1 MREVNDNMIGG
12 LGIIFLVILILIL
25 IGFFVSIVIIYNNF
39 ISLKNNIDKAWA
51 NIDVLLKQRTNEI
64 PNLVNTVK
72 GYMRHE
78 RETLESL
85 TKARS
90 FLLKAKTLSQKA
102 AVDNAIT
109 ELVKTVFAVAENYPD
124 LKAGENFLQLQNR
137 ITGLENELADR
148 REFYN
153 DSVTIYNIRIQSIPD
168 LIVARLMH
176 INRIDLFK
184 ASEEDKKYVKV
195 NI

>member
-1 MREVNDNMIGG
+1 MKD
-12 LGIIFLVILILIL
+12 
-25 IGFFVSIVIIYNNF
+25 
-39 ISLKNNIDKAWA
+39 
-51 NIDVLLKQRTNEI
+51 
-64 PNLVNTVK
+64 
-72 GYMRHE
+72 E

-102 AVDNAIT
+102 AVDNVIT
-109 ELVKTVFAVAENYPD
+109 ELVKTVFAVAENYPN

>member
-1 MREVNDNMIGG
+1 MD
-12 LGIIFLVILILIL
+12 LFGIILIIISFLVIIILFAS
-25 IGFFVSIVIIYNNF
+25 FFIIYNNF
-39 ISLKNNIDKAWA
+39 VRLKNNISKSLA

-64 PNLVNTVK
+64 PNLVKVVQ

-78 RETLESL
+78 KEVLESL

-90 FLLKAKTLSQKA
+90 FLLNSNTLSQKA
-102 AVDNAIT
+102 AADNAIT
-109 ELVKTVFAVAENYPD
+109 GLVKSIFAIAENYPD
-124 LKAGENFLQLQNR
+124 LKAGENFLKLQKR

-168 LIVARLMH
+168 LIVARMMH
-176 INRIDLFK
+176 LNRIDLFK
-184 ASEEDKKYVKV
+184 AKEEDKKYMKI
-195 NI
+195 NLQKTN

>member
-1 MREVNDNMIGG
+1 MIGG
-12 LGIIFLVILILIL
+12 LGIILLAVLMLFF
-25 IGFFVSIVIIYNNF
+25 IGFFILMIIIYNNF
-39 ISLKNNIDKAWA
+39 IRLRNNIEKSWA
-51 NIDVLLKQRTNEI
+51 NIDVLLKQRSNEI
-64 PNLVNTVK
+64 PNLVSAVK
-72 GYMRHE
+72 GYMKHE

-90 FLLKAKTLSQKA
+90 FLLNAKTLSQKA
-102 AVDNAIT
+102 AADNVIT
-109 ELVKTVFAVAENYPD
+109 ELVKTIFAVAENYPD
-124 LKAGENFLQLQNR
+124 LKAVENFLQLQNR

-168 LIVARLMH
+168 LFVAKLLH
-176 INRIDLFK
+176 FNRRELFE

>member
-1 MREVNDNMIGG
+1 MIDG
-12 LGIIFLVILILIL
+12 LGFIFLVLLIIIL
-25 IGFFVSIVIIYNNF
+25 IGFLVSFVIIYNNF

-72 GYMRHE
+72 GYMKHE

-102 AVDNAIT
+102 AVDNVIT
-109 ELVKTVFAVAENYPD
+109 ELVKTVFAVAENYPN

-137 ITGLENELADR
+137 ITGL
-148 REFYN
+148 
-153 DSVTIYNIRIQSIPD
+153 V
-168 LIVARLMH
+168 
-176 INRIDLFK
+176 NRIDLFK

>member
-1 MREVNDNMIGG
+1 MIDG
-12 LGIIFLVILILIL
+12 LGIIFLVLLIIIL
-25 IGFFVSIVIIYNNF
+25 IGFLVSFVIIYNNF

-72 GYMRHE
+72 GYMKHE

-102 AVDNAIT
+102 AVDNVIT
-109 ELVKTVFAVAENYPD
+109 ELVKTVFAVAENYPN

>member
-1 MREVNDNMIGG
+1 MIDG
-12 LGIIFLVILILIL
+12 LGIILLAGLIIFSIGVLIF
-25 IGFFVSIVIIYNNF
+25 IIIIYNNF
-39 ISLKNNIDKAWA
+39 VRLQNNIQKSWA
-51 NIDVLLKQRTNEI
+51 NIDVLLKQRSNEI
-64 PNLVNTVK
+64 PNLVSNVK
-72 GYMRHE
+72 GYMKHE

-90 FLLKAKTLSQKA
+90 FLLNAKTLSQKA
-102 AVDNAIT
+102 AADNVIT
-109 ELVKTVFAVAENYPD
+109 ELVKTIFAVAENYPD

-168 LIVARLMH
+168 LIVAKLMH
-176 INRIDLFK
+176 LSRNELFE
-184 ASEEDKKYVKV
+184 ASEEDQKYVKI
-195 NI
+195 NL